1 MILRTKVILIGLL
14 VVLLVGVPPG
24 LGQQPPV
31 DSQGNLYSIWLKLS
45 LMGHN
50 QSEIEAILNGVT
62 PEQLNRI
69 KNQLRRDVLNTLRRL
84 NLHNEI
90 SMSTTEQELF
100 TIREK
105 NPHRN
110 PVRGDGKRFPPAQDD
125 PAPVRDCP
133 AKHLN
138 PAPPTIMDGYSH
150 NPPPSGGGW
159 GFTIHPG

>member
-62 PEQLNRI
+62 PEQLFRI

-105 NPHRN
+105 IRTEI
-110 PVRGDGKRFPPAQDD
+110 RFAGMENDSRLRRMIRHQFGIT
-125 PAPVRDCP
+125 
-133 AKHLN
+133 LQN
-138 PAPPTIMDGYSH
+138 I
-150 NPPPSGGGW
+150 
-159 GFTIHPG
+159 

>member
-1 MILRTKVILIGLL
+1 MILRTKAILIGLL

-69 KNQLRRDVLNTLRRL
+69 KNQLRSDVLNTLRRL

-105 NPHRN
+105 IRTEI
-110 PVRGDGKRFPPAQDD
+110 RFAGMENDSRLRRMIRHQFGI
-125 PAPVRDCP
+125 A
-133 AKHLN
+133 LQN
-138 PAPPTIMDGYSH
+138 I
-150 NPPPSGGGW
+150 
-159 GFTIHPG
+159 

>member
-1 MILRTKVILIGLL
+1 MILRTKAILIGLL

-62 PEQLNRI
+62 PEQLYRI
-69 KNQLRRDVLNTLRRL
+69 KNQLRRDVLNSLRRL
-84 NLHNEI
+84 NLQYEI
-90 SMSTTEQELF
+90 NMSTTEQELF

-105 NPHRN
+105 IRTEI
-110 PVRGDGKRFPPAQDD
+110 RFAGMENDSRLRRMIRHQFGIT
-125 PAPVRDCP
+125 
-133 AKHLN
+133 LQN
-138 PAPPTIMDGYSH
+138 I
-150 NPPPSGGGW
+150 
-159 GFTIHPG
+159 

>member
-1 MILRTKVILIGLL
+1 MILRTKAILIGLL
-14 VVLLVGVPPG
+14 VVLIVGVPPG

-50 QSEIEAILNGVT
+50 QSEIEAIMNGVT
-62 PEQLNRI
+62 LEQLNRI

-105 NPHRN
+105 IRTEI
-110 PVRGDGKRFPPAQDD
+110 RFAGMENDSRLRRMIRHQFGI
-125 PAPVRDCP
+125 A
-133 AKHLN
+133 LQN
-138 PAPPTIMDGYSH
+138 I
-150 NPPPSGGGW
+150 
-159 GFTIHPG
+159 

>member
-1 MILRTKVILIGLL
+1 MILRTKAILIGLL

-105 NPHRN
+105 IRTEI
-110 PVRGDGKRFPPAQDD
+110 RFAGMENDSRLRRMIQHQFGI
-125 PAPVRDCP
+125 A
-133 AKHLN
+133 LQN
-138 PAPPTIMDGYSH
+138 I
-150 NPPPSGGGW
+150 
-159 GFTIHPG
+159 

>member
-1 MILRTKVILIGLL
+1 MILRTKAILIGLL

-62 PEQLNRI
+62 PEQLYRI

-84 NLHNEI
+84 NLQNEI
-90 SMSTTEQELF
+90 SMSTPEQELF

-105 NPHRN
+105 IRTEI
-110 PVRGDGKRFPPAQDD
+110 RFAGMENDSRLRRMIRHQFGIT
-125 PAPVRDCP
+125 
-133 AKHLN
+133 LQN
-138 PAPPTIMDGYSH
+138 I
-150 NPPPSGGGW
+150 
-159 GFTIHPG
+159 

>member
-1 MILRTKVILIGLL
+1 MILRTKAILIGLL

-24 LGQQPPV
+24 LGQQPPM
-31 DSQGNLYSIWLKLS
+31 DSQGNLYSIWLKLT

-105 NPHRN
+105 IRTEI
-110 PVRGDGKRFPPAQDD
+110 RFAGMENDSRLRRMIRHQFGI
-125 PAPVRDCP
+125 A
-133 AKHLN
+133 LQN
-138 PAPPTIMDGYSH
+138 I
-150 NPPPSGGGW
+150 
-159 GFTIHPG
+159 

>member
-62 PEQLNRI
+62 PEQLYRI

-105 NPHRN
+105 IRTEI
-110 PVRGDGKRFPPAQDD
+110 RFAGMENDSRRRRMIRHQFGI
-125 PAPVRDCP
+125 A
-133 AKHLN
+133 LQN
-138 PAPPTIMDGYSH
+138 I
-150 NPPPSGGGW
+150 
-159 GFTIHPG
+159 

>member
-1 MILRTKVILIGLL
+1 MILRTKAILIGLL

-69 KNQLRRDVLNTLRRL
+69 KNQLRRDVLNSLRRL

-105 NPHRN
+105 IRTEI
-110 PVRGDGKRFPPAQDD
+110 RFAGMENDSRLRRIIRHQFGIT
-125 PAPVRDCP
+125 
-133 AKHLN
+133 LQN
-138 PAPPTIMDGYSH
+138 I
-150 NPPPSGGGW
+150 
-159 GFTIHPG
+159 

>member
-1 MILRTKVILIGLL
+1 MILRTKAILIGLL

-105 NPHRN
+105 IRTEI
-110 PVRGDGKRFPPAQDD
+110 RFAGMENDSRLRRMIRHQFGI
-125 PAPVRDCP
+125 A
-133 AKHLN
+133 L
-138 PAPPTIMDGYSH
+138 H
-150 NPPPSGGGW
+150 N
-159 GFTIHPG
+159 I

>member
-1 MILRTKVILIGLL
+1 MILRTKAILIGLL

-50 QSEIEAILNGVT
+50 QSEIEAIMNGVT

-105 NPHRN
+105 IRTEI
-110 PVRGDGKRFPPAQDD
+110 RFAGMENDSRLRRMIRHQFGI
-125 PAPVRDCP
+125 A
-133 AKHLN
+133 LQN
-138 PAPPTIMDGYSH
+138 I
-150 NPPPSGGGW
+150 
-159 GFTIHPG
+159 

>member
-1 MILRTKVILIGLL
+1 MILRTKAILIGLL
-14 VVLLVGVPPG
+14 VVLFVGVPPG
-24 LGQQPPV
+24 LGQQPPA

-62 PEQLNRI
+62 PEQLYRI

-105 NPHRN
+105 IRTEI
-110 PVRGDGKRFPPAQDD
+110 RFAGMENDSRLRRMIRHQFGI
-125 PAPVRDCP
+125 A
-133 AKHLN
+133 LQN
-138 PAPPTIMDGYSH
+138 I
-150 NPPPSGGGW
+150 
-159 GFTIHPG
+159 

>member
-1 MILRTKVILIGLL
+1 MILRTKAILIGLL

-50 QSEIEAILNGVT
+50 QSEIEAILNEVT
-62 PEQLNRI
+62 PEQLYRI

-105 NPHRN
+105 IRTEI
-110 PVRGDGKRFPPAQDD
+110 RFAGMENDSRLRRMIRHQFGI
-125 PAPVRDCP
+125 A
-133 AKHLN
+133 LQN
-138 PAPPTIMDGYSH
+138 I
-150 NPPPSGGGW
+150 
-159 GFTIHPG
+159 

>member
-105 NPHRN
+105 IRTEI
-110 PVRGDGKRFPPAQDD
+110 RFAGMENDSRLRRMIRHQFGI
-125 PAPVRDCP
+125 AL
-133 AKHLN
+133 LN
-138 PAPPTIMDGYSH
+138 I
-150 NPPPSGGGW
+150 
-159 GFTIHPG
+159 

>member
-1 MILRTKVILIGLL
+1 MILRTKALLIGLL

-62 PEQLNRI
+62 PEQLYRI

-105 NPHRN
+105 IRTEI
-110 PVRGDGKRFPPAQDD
+110 RFAGMENDSRLRRMIRHQFGI
-125 PAPVRDCP
+125 A
-133 AKHLN
+133 LQN
-138 PAPPTIMDGYSH
+138 I
-150 NPPPSGGGW
+150 
-159 GFTIHPG
+159 

>member
-1 MILRTKVILIGLL
+1 MILRTKAILIGLL

-62 PEQLNRI
+62 PEQLYRI

-90 SMSTTEQELF
+90 SMSNTEQELF

-105 NPHRN
+105 IRTEI
-110 PVRGDGKRFPPAQDD
+110 RFAGMENDSRLRRMIRHQFGI
-125 PAPVRDCP
+125 A
-133 AKHLN
+133 LQN
-138 PAPPTIMDGYSH
+138 I
-150 NPPPSGGGW
+150 
-159 GFTIHPG
+159 

>member
-1 MILRTKVILIGLL
+1 MILRTKAILIGLL
-14 VVLLVGVPPG
+14 VVLLVGVPSG
-24 LGQQPPV
+24 FGQQPPV

-62 PEQLNRI
+62 PEQLYRI

-105 NPHRN
+105 IRTEI
-110 PVRGDGKRFPPAQDD
+110 RFAGMENDSRLRRMIRHQFGI
-125 PAPVRDCP
+125 A
-133 AKHLN
+133 LQN
-138 PAPPTIMDGYSH
+138 I
-150 NPPPSGGGW
+150 
-159 GFTIHPG
+159 

>member
-1 MILRTKVILIGLL
+1 MILRTKAILIGLL
-14 VVLLVGVPPG
+14 VVLLVGGPPG

-62 PEQLNRI
+62 PEQLYRI

-105 NPHRN
+105 IRTEI
-110 PVRGDGKRFPPAQDD
+110 RFAGMENDSRLRRMIRHQFGI
-125 PAPVRDCP
+125 A
-133 AKHLN
+133 LQN
-138 PAPPTIMDGYSH
+138 I
-150 NPPPSGGGW
+150 
-159 GFTIHPG
+159 

>member
-1 MILRTKVILIGLL
+1 MILRTKAILIGLL

-69 KNQLRRDVLNTLRRL
+69 KNPLRRDVLNTLRRL

-105 NPHRN
+105 IRTEI
-110 PVRGDGKRFPPAQDD
+110 RFAGMENDSRLRRMIRHQFGI
-125 PAPVRDCP
+125 A
-133 AKHLN
+133 LQN
-138 PAPPTIMDGYSH
+138 I
-150 NPPPSGGGW
+150 
-159 GFTIHPG
+159 

>member
-1 MILRTKVILIGLL
+1 MILRTKAILIGLL
-14 VVLLVGVPPG
+14 VVLLVGVHPG
-24 LGQQPPV
+24 LCQQPPV

-62 PEQLNRI
+62 PEQLYRI

-105 NPHRN
+105 IRTEI
-110 PVRGDGKRFPPAQDD
+110 RFAGMENDSRLRRMIRHQFGIT
-125 PAPVRDCP
+125 
-133 AKHLN
+133 LQN
-138 PAPPTIMDGYSH
+138 I
-150 NPPPSGGGW
+150 
-159 GFTIHPG
+159 

>member
-1 MILRTKVILIGLL
+1 MILRTKAILIGLR

-105 NPHRN
+105 IRTEI
-110 PVRGDGKRFPPAQDD
+110 RFAGMENDSRLRRMIRHQFGI
-125 PAPVRDCP
+125 A
-133 AKHLN
+133 LQN
-138 PAPPTIMDGYSH
+138 I
-150 NPPPSGGGW
+150 
-159 GFTIHPG
+159 

>member
-1 MILRTKVILIGLL
+1 MILRTKAILIGLL
-14 VVLLVGVPPG
+14 VVVLVGVPPG
-24 LGQQPPV
+24 LSQQPPV
-31 DSQGNLYSIWLKLS
+31 DSQGNLYSIWLTLS

-62 PEQLNRI
+62 PEQLYRI

-105 NPHRN
+105 IRTEI
-110 PVRGDGKRFPPAQDD
+110 RFAGMENDSRLRRMIRHQFGI
-125 PAPVRDCP
+125 A
-133 AKHLN
+133 LQN
-138 PAPPTIMDGYSH
+138 I
-150 NPPPSGGGW
+150 
-159 GFTIHPG
+159 

>member
-62 PEQLNRI
+62 PEQLYRL

-105 NPHRN
+105 IRTEI
-110 PVRGDGKRFPPAQDD
+110 RFAGMENDSRLRRMIRHQFGI
-125 PAPVRDCP
+125 A
-133 AKHLN
+133 LQN
-138 PAPPTIMDGYSH
+138 I
-150 NPPPSGGGW
+150 
-159 GFTIHPG
+159 

>member
-1 MILRTKVILIGLL
+1 MILRTKAILIGLL

-62 PEQLNRI
+62 PEQLYRI

-105 NPHRN
+105 IRTEI
-110 PVRGDGKRFPPAQDD
+110 RFAGMEND
-125 PAPVRDCP
+125 ARLRRMIR
-133 AKHLN
+133 HL
-138 PAPPTIMDGYSH
+138 SL
-150 NPPPSGGGW
+150 
-159 GFTIHPG
+159 IHI

>member
-1 MILRTKVILIGLL
+1 MILRTKAILIGLL

-62 PEQLNRI
+62 PEQLYRI

-90 SMSTTEQELF
+90 NMSTTEQELF

-105 NPHRN
+105 IRTEI
-110 PVRGDGKRFPPAQDD
+110 RFAGMENDSRLRRMIRHQFGIT
-125 PAPVRDCP
+125 
-133 AKHLN
+133 LQN
-138 PAPPTIMDGYSH
+138 I
-150 NPPPSGGGW
+150 
-159 GFTIHPG
+159 

>member
-1 MILRTKVILIGLL
+1 MILRTKAILIGLL

-62 PEQLNRI
+62 PEQLDRI

-105 NPHRN
+105 IRTEI
-110 PVRGDGKRFPPAQDD
+110 RFAGMENDSRLRRMIRHQFGI
-125 PAPVRDCP
+125 A
-133 AKHLN
+133 LQN
-138 PAPPTIMDGYSH
+138 I
-150 NPPPSGGGW
+150 
-159 GFTIHPG
+159 

>member
-1 MILRTKVILIGLL
+1 MILRTKAILIGLL

-84 NLHNEI
+84 NLDNEI

-105 NPHRN
+105 IRTEI
-110 PVRGDGKRFPPAQDD
+110 RFAGMENDSRLRRMIRHQFGI
-125 PAPVRDCP
+125 A
-133 AKHLN
+133 LQN
-138 PAPPTIMDGYSH
+138 I
-150 NPPPSGGGW
+150 
-159 GFTIHPG
+159 

>member
-1 MILRTKVILIGLL
+1 MILRTKAILIGLL

-62 PEQLNRI
+62 PEQLYRI

-105 NPHRN
+105 IRTEI
-110 PVRGDGKRFPPAQDD
+110 RFAGMENDSRLRRMIRHQFVI
-125 PAPVRDCP
+125 A
-133 AKHLN
+133 LQN
-138 PAPPTIMDGYSH
+138 I
-150 NPPPSGGGW
+150 
-159 GFTIHPG
+159 

>member
-1 MILRTKVILIGLL
+1 MILRTKAILIGLL
-14 VVLLVGVPPG
+14 VVMLVGVPPG

-105 NPHRN
+105 IRTEI
-110 PVRGDGKRFPPAQDD
+110 RFAGMENDSRLRRMIRHQFGI
-125 PAPVRDCP
+125 A
-133 AKHLN
+133 LQN
-138 PAPPTIMDGYSH
+138 I
-150 NPPPSGGGW
+150 
-159 GFTIHPG
+159 

>member
-1 MILRTKVILIGLL
+1 MILRTKAILIGLL

-24 LGQQPPV
+24 LGQQPPM
-31 DSQGNLYSIWLKLS
+31 DSQGNLYSIWMKLS

-105 NPHRN
+105 IRTEI
-110 PVRGDGKRFPPAQDD
+110 RFAGMENDSRLRRMIRHQFGI
-125 PAPVRDCP
+125 A
-133 AKHLN
+133 LQN
-138 PAPPTIMDGYSH
+138 I
-150 NPPPSGGGW
+150 
-159 GFTIHPG
+159 

>member
-1 MILRTKVILIGLL
+1 MILRTKAILISLL

-62 PEQLNRI
+62 PEQLYRI

-105 NPHRN
+105 IRTEI
-110 PVRGDGKRFPPAQDD
+110 RFAGMENDSRLRRMIRHQFGI
-125 PAPVRDCP
+125 A
-133 AKHLN
+133 LQN
-138 PAPPTIMDGYSH
+138 I
-150 NPPPSGGGW
+150 
-159 GFTIHPG
+159 

>member
-24 LGQQPPV
+24 LGQQPPM

-105 NPHRN
+105 IRTEI
-110 PVRGDGKRFPPAQDD
+110 RFAGMENDSRLRRMIRHQFGIT
-125 PAPVRDCP
+125 
-133 AKHLN
+133 LQN
-138 PAPPTIMDGYSH
+138 I
-150 NPPPSGGGW
+150 
-159 GFTIHPG
+159 